1 MNKIAFITGITGQ
14 DGSYLAELLLS
25 KGYIVYGMLRRTS
38 LFNTGRIEHILS
50 KINLKYGDVLDNSSI
65 INILNEIKINHPKLD
80 KLEIYHL
87 AAQSHV
93 MVSFETP
100 VYTGQC
106 DAIGTLNILEAIRLT
121 NLVDKVRFYNATT
134 SELFGKVMET
144 PQNENTPF
152 YPRSPYG
159 VAKLYSY
166 WITKNYREAYNI
178 YGVNGILFNHT
189 SPRRGENFVE
199 KKITMGIAKIIKNK
213 ELYLTLGNLNS
224 KRDIG
229 HASDYVYGMWLMLQQ
244 DEPDDYV
251 LSTGNTYS
259 IKDIVE
265 MSFDMVGIRI
275 RWEGEGLEE
284 KGFNIDTNEVVVKI
298 DSRYFRPT
306 EVDLLLGDS
315 SKMIHKTGWKPV
327 KTIHDILKEM
337 IQYDLESID

>member
-1 MNKIAFITGITGQ
+1 MTKVAFITGITGQ

-25 KGYIVYGMLRRTS
+25 KGYVVYGMLRRTS

-50 KINLKYGDVLDNSSI
+50 KITLKYGDVLDNSSVL
-65 INILNEIKINHPKLD
+65 NILNDIKMNYPNMER
-80 KLEIYHL
+80 LEIYHL

-106 DAIGTLNILEAIRLT
+106 DAIGTLNILEAVRLS
-121 NLVDKVRFYNATT
+121 NLIDKVRFYNATT
-134 SELFGKVMET
+134 SELFGKVIET
-144 PQNENTPF
+144 PQTETTPF

-159 VAKLYSY
+159 VAKLYSF

-199 KKITMGIAKIIKNK
+199 KKITTEVARIVKGKTKC
-213 ELYLTLGNLNS
+213 LTLGNLNS

-229 HASDYVYGMWLMLQQ
+229 HASDYVYGMWTMLQQ
-244 DEPDDYV
+244 DTPDDFI
-251 LSTGNTYS
+251 LSTGSTYS
-259 IKDIVE
+259 IRYIVE
-265 MSFDMVGIRI
+265 TAFKIVGIPI
-275 RWEGEGLEE
+275 EWVGEGVMEQGINSNTGEIL
-284 KGFNIDTNEVVVKI
+284 VKI
-298 DSRYFRPT
+298 DLKYFRPT

-315 SKMIHKTGWKPV
+315 SKIRNQTSWKTT
-327 KTIHDILKEM
+327 KTIDEILKEM
-337 IQYDLESID
+337 VEYDLEHV